1 MPRDG
6 RESPELA
13 RTGVVWLRGHGMLCC
28 KIVRV
33 GMGETNHRNSSLGW
47 LPRMAAKS
55 RVEAMQNEV
64 KGR

>member
-1 MPRDG
+1 MACSAVRLS
-6 RESPELA
+6 EW
-13 RTGVVWLRGHGMLCC
+13 VWE
-28 KIVRV
+28 KP
-33 GMGETNHRNSSLGW
+33 TTSDRNSSLGW